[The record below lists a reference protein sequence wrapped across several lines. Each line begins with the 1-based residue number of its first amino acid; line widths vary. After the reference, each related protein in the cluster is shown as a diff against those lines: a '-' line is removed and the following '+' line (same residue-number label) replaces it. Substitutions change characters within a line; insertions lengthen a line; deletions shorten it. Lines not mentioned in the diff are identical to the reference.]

1 METIQKDFLKTVSDY
16 QGIIHKV
23 NLIYF
28 RTSADREDNFQE
40 VLFQLWRSFPSLQ
53 DRDRI
58 GSWIYAVAIN
68 TSISK
73 IRKDRK
79 LVFTELTERT
89 PDICETE
96 EDLEYFEKDVDF
108 QKLLEALH
116 KLNEIDR
123 SIMLLYLEEL
133 SYNQIAEIMGIT
145 STNVG
150 VRINR
155 AKKHLKTHL
164 KTRKDGK

>member
-1 METIQKDFLKTVSDY
+1 MKSIQEDFLKIVSDY

-28 RTSADREDNFQE
+28 RVIVDREDNFQE
-40 VLFQLWRSFPSLQ
+40 ILLQLWRSFPQLK
-53 DRDRI
+53 DRTKI
-58 GSWIYAVAIN
+58 GSWIYTVAIN

-73 IRKDRK
+73 IRKDSK
-79 LVFTELTERT
+79 LVFQELTDSALEMSL
-89 PDICETE
+89 I
-96 EDLEYFEKDVDF
+96 EDNAGSFEVDFNF
-108 QKLLEALH
+108 QKLIEALH
-116 KLNEIDR
+116 QLNQIDR

-133 SYNQIAEIMGIT
+133 DYNEIAEIMGIT

-155 AKKHLKTHL
+155 SKKQLKKYL
-164 KTRKDGK
+164 NK

>member
-1 METIQKDFLKTVSDY
+1 MKSIQEDFLKIVSNY

-28 RTSADREDNFQE
+28 RVIVDREDNFQE
-40 VLFQLWRSFPSLQ
+40 ILLQLWKSFPQLK
-53 DRDRI
+53 DRTKI

-73 IRKDRK
+73 IRKDSK
-79 LVFTELTERT
+79 LVFQELTDST
-89 PDICETE
+89 PEMSL
-96 EDLEYFEKDVDF
+96 EDNADSFEVDVNF
-108 QKLLEALH
+108 QKLIEALH
-116 KLNEIDR
+116 QLNQIDR

-133 SYNQIAEIMGIT
+133 DYNEIAEIMGIT

-155 AKKHLKTHL
+155 SKKQLKKYL
-164 KTRKDGK
+164 NK